1 MLPKDPAILLSY
13 INLKLRDY
21 YDDIEDLCKDL
32 NVNRED
38 IESVLKSIDY
48 SYDEKTNQYV

>member
-21 YDDIEDLCKDL
+21 YEDIEDLCKDL
-32 NVNRED
+32 NVRRAD
-38 IESVLKSIDY
+38 IDLTLNQIDY
-48 SYDEKTNQYV
+48 SYDKKLNQYV